1 MDRVKIVEVGPRDG
15 LQNEPAWV
23 STPVKVDLIERL
35 IDAGLSVIEAGSF
48 VSPRHVPQM
57 KDTADVLKKLPKDV
71 DVAFPVLVPNLQG
84 MEAALKS
91 NVKEI
96 AIFASASEGFSQ
108 ANINCSVAQ
117 SLDRFAPVISLAK
130 ENNIAVRGYVSC
142 VLGCPYDGEVAI
154 GDVVNIATQ
163 LKDMGCYEISLGDT
177 IGIGTAKKAQEM
189 VKAVASQISI
199 EALAVHFHDTRG
211 QALAN
216 IYACLEAGVRVVDSA
231 VAGLGG
237 CPYAKGAT
245 GNVAT
250 EDLVYMLEGC
260 GIHTGVDLLKLVA
273 AGDFISTHLDRPT
286 ASCVAR
292 TISAGRA

>member
-57 KDTADVLKKLPKDV
+57 KDTADVLKELPKDM

-84 MEAALKS
+84 MEVALKS

-117 SLDRFAPVISLAK
+117 SLDRFAPVMALAK

-142 VLGCPYDGEVAI
+142 VLGCPYDGDVAI
-154 GDVVNIATQ
+154 GDVVNIAAQ

-189 VKAVASQISI
+189 VRAVASQISI

-260 GIHTGVDLLKLVA
+260 GIQTGVDLVKLVA

-292 TISAGRA
+292 AMLAGRV